1 MVKVTLKGNYNVPI
15 EDLGLQFGPEKNEV
29 IISKADYESSAD
41 FKYFA
46 EFFDVEPVG
55 KKTVADSE
63 NKEKPKTD
71 VKEVPP
77 AKKIDEPE
85 IVDAT
90 DASLSE
96 GAKETKERVEA
107 KQDEDVVDATGA
119 SQNTKSEKE
128 SKVVEQDSKP
138 AAEKT
143 TGKKSETKATDKKKA
158 GRPKKVK

>member
-1 MVKVTLKGNYNVPI
+1 MVKITLKGNYNVPI
-15 EDLGLQFGPEKNEV
+15 DDLGLQFGPEKNEV
-29 IISKADYESSAD
+29 VISKADYESSAD

-46 EFFDVEPVG
+46 KFFDVKSVS
-55 KKTVADSE
+55 KKTVVDSE
-63 NKEKPKTD
+63 KKKTQKPD
-71 VKEVPP
+71 VKEVPS

-96 GAKETKERVEA
+96 GAKATKERVEA
-107 KQDEDVVDATGA
+107 KQDKDVVDATGA

-128 SKVVEQDSKP
+128 TKVVEKKSEPVED
-138 AAEKT
+138 KT
-143 TGKKSETKATDKKKA
+143 TAKKSETKTTEKKKA